1 MKPDDVK
8 PSAYI
13 DSNKGINNEDPIFE
27 IGDIVRI
34 SEYKKNVSKRLCT
47 KLV

>member
-1 MKPDDVK
+1 MKPNDVK

-13 DSNKGINNEDPIFE
+13 DSNKGINNEDPKFK

-34 SEYKKNVSKRLCT
+34 SEYKKNVSKRLCS

>member
-13 DSNKGINNEDPIFE
+13 DSNKGINNEDPKFK

-34 SEYKKNVSKRLCT
+34 LEYKKNVSKRLCS

>member
-13 DSNKGINNEDPIFE
+13 DSNKGINNEDPKFKIS
-27 IGDIVRI
+27 DIVRI
-34 SEYKKNVSKRLCT
+34 SEYKNNVSKRLCS

>member
-13 DSNKGINNEDPIFE
+13 DSNKGINNEDPKFK

-34 SEYKKNVSKRLCT
+34 SEYKKNVSKTLCS